1 MNHRPITY
9 DDERF
14 SVNTAFLRKGGEQF
28 EVVVDPDAAIAFKQN
43 GGKGDVR
50 DIVKSGHVY
59 FDAKKGD
66 LASEMQ
72 MDAIFGTTDPFK
84 VAERI
89 IREGD
94 IQLTKEHRDKLREQ
108 KRSKILTTI
117 HRNAID
123 PKSGLPHPMQRL
135 ELAFEEARIRI
146 DELRKAEDQVQEIV
160 KKLQPILPI
169 RFEQRVLEILV
180 PAEYAAKLYQT
191 VGSFGTLKKQEWLTD
206 GSLLAELE
214 LPAGMVP
221 ECMDVL
227 NSKTH
232 GNVQMNQ
239 KTH

>member
-1 MNHRPITY
+1 MSHRPLTF

-14 SVNTAFLRKGGEQF
+14 SVNTAWIRKGGEHF
-28 EVVVDPDAAIAFKQN
+28 EVVVDPDAAIAFKHN
-43 GGKGDVR
+43 GAKSDIR

-66 LASEMQ
+66 LASEQHMQ
-72 MDAIFGTTDPFK
+72 AVFGTSDPFA
-84 VAERI
+84 VAEHI
-89 IREGD
+89 VREGE

-108 KRSKILTTI
+108 KRTKIIATI

-123 PKSGLPHPMQRL
+123 PKSGLPHPIQRL

-146 DELRKAEDQVQEIV
+146 DELRKAEDQIQEIV

-169 RFEQRVLEILV
+169 RFEQRTLEVLV
-180 PAEYAAKLYQT
+180 PAQWGAKLYQT
-191 VGSFGTLKKQEWLTD
+191 MSAFGTLKRQEWLSD

-214 LPAGMVP
+214 VPAGMVP
-221 ECMDVL
+221 ECIDAL

-232 GNVQMNQ
+232 GNVQINQ
-239 KTH
+239 KSH